1 MELDTDQQKAYECI
15 VERFNNHNSQ
25 IIPASCGYGKSR
37 IAANVAKTLNLPTV
51 VICPKTVI
59 SMWQNL
65 LTTLNIKV
73 LLICTYGKLLKSD
86 YLTKCG
92 KQFKPT
98 KEWKQL
104 TKKGVFIICDESQNI
119 KNNTSLRH
127 WAFCGLIKVPCKL
140 LHLTA
145 APIDKRQNWV
155 CLYQNMGIITNTL
168 MSGRYKGAFAYKEYG
183 LGEAL
188 AKAKLYNKQL
198 VKNITDVYSFKKKNI
213 PEILAYLW
221 VNVFRELLVIPVVD
235 PVYKYKDVVMKQ
247 SRYNLFATLDKEG
260 KSLMY
265 EALTELGNA
274 GIVKDN
280 QVNIDA
286 VRRNF
291 GIVQLATMNTLVRL
305 TIDKLQEPNRKV
317 IICCPFISDQE
328 LLIDKLQNYNPLLLN
343 GNIKNR
349 DTIINQF
356 NEPNNDHRCLV
367 MTQNVGGEGISL
379 HDTHSGFP
387 RTMYIVPTHDF
398 LKMVQCA
405 GRIYRRGLKS
415 HTEVFFVYSNDGL
428 IENVLVNTLAKT
440 EIAASILVPGS
451 NREFPGSY
459 EFMIED
465 DGPQYDVLRQ
475 RLNQEKI

>member
-1 MELDTDQQKAYECI
+1 
-15 VERFNNHNSQ
+15 
-25 IIPASCGYGKSR
+25 
-37 IAANVAKTLNLPTV
+37 
-51 VICPKTVI
+51 
-59 SMWQNL
+59 
-65 LTTLNIKV
+65 
-73 LLICTYGKLLKSD
+73 LLK
-86 YLTKCG
+86 
-92 KQFKPT
+92 
-98 KEWKQL
+98 
-104 TKKGVFIICDESQNI
+104 
-119 KNNTSLRH
+119 
-127 WAFCGLIKVPCKL
+127 KL
-140 LHLTA
+140 CH
-145 APIDKRQNWV
+145 
-155 CLYQNMGIITNTL
+155 
-168 MSGRYKGAFAYKEYG
+168 
-183 LGEAL
+183 
-188 AKAKLYNKQL
+188 AK
-198 VKNITDVYSFKKKNI
+198 I
-213 PEILAYLW
+213 
-221 VNVFRELLVIPVVD
+221 
-235 PVYKYKDVVMKQ
+235 
-247 SRYNLFATLDKEG
+247 
-260 KSLMY
+260 
-265 EALTELGNA
+265 
-274 GIVKDN
+274 
-280 QVNIDA
+280 
-286 VRRNF
+286 
-291 GIVQLATMNTLVRL
+291 NTLVRL